1 MLWHSHDTG
10 PPVIH
15 VAEIGQNATEFD
27 DPTRIAFLRTQL
39 SSEHQRRRHFGCS
52 KKYKKKPMVIR
63 YWFISPARSF

>member
-15 VAEIGQNATEFD
+15 VAEIGENATEFD
-27 DPTRIAFLRTQL
+27 DRTRVVAFLRTQL

-52 KKYKKKPMVIR
+52 EKR
-63 YWFISPARSF
+63 W